1 MYTNEQILS
10 TFKDAIKDTSIFI
23 SKLSDYKNLFA
34 YISNQTMDNA
44 DPELAAG
51 ECLEKLETLLAILN
65 IYYDEYS
72 EDPIDEKT
80 GKHRPIN
87 LIDSCKK

>member
-23 SKLSDYKNLFA
+23 SKLAEYKNLFE

-44 DPELAAG
+44 DPALASA
-51 ECLEKLETLLAILN
+51 ECLEKLGTFLAILN
-65 IYYDEYS
+65 IYYDEY
-72 EDPIDEKT
+72 
-80 GKHRPIN
+80 
-87 LIDSCKK
+87 